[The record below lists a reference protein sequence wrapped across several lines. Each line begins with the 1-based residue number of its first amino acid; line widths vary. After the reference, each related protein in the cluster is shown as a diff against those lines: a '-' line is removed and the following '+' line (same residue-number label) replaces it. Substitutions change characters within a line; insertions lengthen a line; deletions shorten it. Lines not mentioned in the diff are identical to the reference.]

1 MNDQKWF
8 DKEPSYFNTLVSAW
22 NDNFRKSDMYQKTF
36 VNKFDIN
43 TVNKERVSQIVSSSF
58 NR

>member
-1 MNDQKWF
+1 MNDGNWRSN
-8 DKEPSYFNTLVSAW
+8 EPNYFNKLLDTW
-22 NDNFRKSDMYQKTF
+22 NKNFINSDMYQKVF

-43 TVNKERVSQIVSSSF
+43 TVNTKSVSQVISSSF